1 MKRQIRLG
9 VFETNSSS
17 CHSVTICKKSFYDR
31 LMNYEVFYTGD
42 FTVCSDDGTFIN
54 ELDEKQVTGL
64 DEIKAA
70 MKEGATEDLKNP
82 NASDYRRKV
91 AQEVLD
97 NLDKLTLDF
106 VREKPVEWY
115 EEDWPYKI
123 ELYCD
128 FTSPSRLFGTENGDD
143 YCEDSM
149 EYDLADGDKLL
160 IKVVNISC

>member
-1 MKRQIRLG
+1 MITIRES

-17 CHSVTICKKSFYDR
+17 CHSVTICKKSFYDK
-31 LMNYEVFYTGD
+31 LMNYEAFYTGNFD
-42 FTVCSDDGTFIN
+42 VCSDDSTFIN
-54 ELDEKQVTGL
+54 ELNEEQVMDL
-64 DEIKAA
+64 DEVKAA

-82 NASDYRRKV
+82 NLSDYRRKI

-106 VREKPVEWY
+106 VREKPDEWY
-115 EEDWPYKI
+115 KEEWADKI
-123 ELYCD
+123 ERYCD
-128 FTSPSRLFGTENGDD
+128 FTSPTRLFGTENGDD

-160 IKVVNISC
+160 IRVVNISC

>member
-1 MKRQIRLG
+1 MITIRES

-17 CHSVTICKKSFYDR
+17 CHSVTICKKSFYDK
-31 LMNYEVFYTGD
+31 LMNYEAFYIGD

-54 ELDEKQVTGL
+54 ELNEKQVMNL
-64 DEIKAA
+64 DEVKTA
-70 MKEGATEDLKNP
+70 MEEGATEDLKNP
-82 NASDYRRKV
+82 ALSDYRRKI

-106 VREKPVEWY
+106 VREKPAEWY
-115 EEDWPYKI
+115 EEEWADKI
-123 ELYCD
+123 EHYCD
-128 FTSPSRLFGTENGDD
+128 FTSPTRLFGTKNGDD

-160 IKVVNISC
+160 IRVVNISC